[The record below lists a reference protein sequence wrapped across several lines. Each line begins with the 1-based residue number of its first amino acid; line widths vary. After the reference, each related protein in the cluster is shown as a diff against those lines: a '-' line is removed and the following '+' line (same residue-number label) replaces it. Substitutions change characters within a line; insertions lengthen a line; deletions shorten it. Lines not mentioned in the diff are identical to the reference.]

1 MGAAEFPA
9 ELSAGFR
16 LRLLVRRALGPLLA
30 TRPWARLAAT
40 RCRRTVPVLARH
52 SRAADLP
59 PLLTVAVALAET
71 GLRGEDVPGRPRHG
85 WFQMRLDPPPYPTSE
100 RSPALA
106 EAHDLDYSAREFCA
120 AAAAHAARYPAL
132 RRDLWLW
139 AVKTQGVGES
149 LDRNPSYAPAVF
161 ATYLHEAAGL
171 LAEYDSQRR

>member
-9 ELSAGFR
+9 GLSAGFR

-52 SRAADLP
+52 SRAPVLPRHSRAAALP

-85 WFQMRLDPPPYPTSE
+85 WFQMRLDPPPYRTSQ
-100 RSPALA
+100 RSPTLA
-106 EAHDLDYSAREFCA
+106 EAPDLDYSAREFCTA
-120 AAAAHAARYPAL
+120 AAGHAARHPRL
-132 RRDLWLW
+132 RHDLWLW
-139 AVKTQGVGES
+139 AVKTQGV
-149 LDRNPSYAPAVF
+149 
-161 ATYLHEAAGL
+161 
-171 LAEYDSQRR
+171 AE